1 MSRGCHQLI
10 EEQRAHLCLG
20 AKHVLEELGWSS
32 ATDQVDTAE
41 GSSATPSVAKLPPTK
56 VFPQHPLLTL
66 LSEQGSLS
74 ADELARLIGQGIQEV
89 SSELFDLE
97 LEGWVIAQAGGR
109 YTLA

>member
-1 MSRGCHQLI
+1 MSSG
-10 EEQRAHLCLG
+10 
-20 AKHVLEELGWSS
+20 S
-32 ATDQVDTAE
+32 DQVDTAD
-41 GSSATPSVAKLPPTK
+41 GSSATYIVTELPSTK
-56 VFPQHPLLTL
+56 IVPLHPLLTL

-74 ADELARLIGQGIQEV
+74 TDELARLTGQGIQEV